1 MFGDGSQ
8 ANPYIIEN
16 ASQLA
21 YMANVINANSLLYKN
36 KYFELIADIDL
47 GGYQWFGIG
56 NSASNPFRGH
66 FEGNNHTIDN
76 LNIDIVGST
85 PVYIG
90 LFGYLDSASV
100 RNLHIIG
107 NGVISL
113 NNNNTA
119 TYYIGSVAA
128 YLNHSSVIGCSNS
141 TQFDINRTTTVSTIL
156 IPTLVAL

>member
-1 MFGDGSQ
+1 M
-8 ANPYIIEN
+8 
-16 ASQLA
+16 
-21 YMANVINANSLLYKN
+21 VR
-36 KYFELIADIDL
+36 
-47 GGYQWFGIG
+47 IG

-66 FEGNNHTIDN
+66 FEANNHTIDN

-119 TYYIGSVAA
+119 TITSVR
-128 YLNHSSVIGCSNS
+128 LRLSFNHSSVIGCSNS
-141 TQFDINRTTTVSTIL
+141 TQFDINRTTTVSTI
-156 IPTLVAL
+156 